1 VIGFLDLVFP
11 QHGVVID
18 LKTTGRMPSTMS
30 AEHQLQRAIY
40 QKAKGGNQ
48 SVKFL
53 YVTPKKAAML
63 EDGDPTEILAQAK
76 VQITRMEAF
85 LRTLDKET
93 AKAIVP
99 VQPNS
104 FLLEGQRTVAQRILR
119 PVGCKSAPG
128 GSRHPTSQHGQDDKD
143 QNYVST

>member
-1 VIGFLDLVFP
+1 
-11 QHGVVID
+11 VID

-40 QKAKGGNQ
+40 QKAKGNMG
-48 SVKFL
+48 VKFL
-53 YVTPKKAAML
+53 YVTPKKASML
-63 EDGDPTEILAQAK
+63 EDGDPAELLAQAK

-104 FLLEGQRTVAQRILR
+104 FYWKGNEALR
-119 PVGCKSAPG
+119 KEFYGL
-128 GSRHPTSQHGQDDKD
+128 
-143 QNYVST
+143 